1 MGQLVAKAQVVE
13 QLVVQQVV
21 KKGTLKAQEALAP
34 TQLNLQLQH
43 LARFGPPEQPLVPNN
58 VEHSSE
64 PLLHCSPSPSLA
76 EVAQHTWKLG
86 EVLRSQTSGQSKT
99 NQWNRIVFH
108 FSRHKVRL
116 PAKSQVLFF
125 EARQLCFKWLNSIPT
140 SYSGDSRGCHIFW
153 SWHVVTC
160 VRAPGV
166 TQISPCTRH
175 IESLICSL
183 PVEP

>member
-1 MGQLVAKAQVVE
+1 MVAQQAMEAVVEQLVEQITSKMIQQLVAKAQVVE

-43 LARFGPPEQPLVPNN
+43 LARFGPPDQPLVPNN

-125 EARQLCFKWLNSIPT
+125 EARQLCFDNCVSSGLIRFQQATLETVEGAT
-140 SYSGDSRGCHIFW
+140 SF
-153 SWHVVTC
+153 
-160 VRAPGV
+160 GV
-166 TQISPCTRH
+166 GTW
-175 IESLICSL
+175 
-183 PVEP
+183 